1 VLKQIFVLIFFL
13 LLQYTNSKTMIYA
26 NHLYNLATSKP
37 RISMAEIEAACI
49 DKAKQGELC
58 CWVFNPIAEK
68 DIQRLRMN
76 GFKVE
81 KHSNLMYLIDWSNPT
96 NI

>member
-1 VLKQIFVLIFFL
+1 
-13 LLQYTNSKTMIYA
+13 MIYA

-49 DKAKQGELC
+49 DKAKQGELH
-58 CWVFNPIAEK
+58 CWVHSPIANE

-76 GFKVE
+76 GFRVE
-81 KHSNLMYLIDWSNPT
+81 KQNNASYHIDWSQPT